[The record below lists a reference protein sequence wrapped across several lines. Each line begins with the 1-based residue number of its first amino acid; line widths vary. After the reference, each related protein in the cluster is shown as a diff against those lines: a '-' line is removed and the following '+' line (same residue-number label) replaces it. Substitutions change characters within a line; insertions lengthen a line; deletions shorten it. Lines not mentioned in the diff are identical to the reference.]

1 MRKRILEMHEMD
13 RPREKLLSKGAAAL
27 SDIELL
33 AILLGSGNRSHDVFI
48 LAGRILKVLDHN
60 VPNVDPKELQ
70 RIAGVGPA
78 KATIVA
84 AAIELSRRRI
94 HPHDFVIAWPTE
106 VLPFIR
112 YMAEHKQE
120 HLLSVSL
127 NGANEVLA
135 IRTVSVG
142 LVDRVHVHPREVYAE
157 PITDRATSVIV
168 AHNHPAGNVVP
179 SEHDRTVTQR
189 LKAAGEVL
197 GIQLLDHIIFSLKSH
212 YSFLENGEL

>member
-1 MRKRILEMHEMD
+1 MKRCSPRRKR
-13 RPREKLLSKGAAAL
+13 
-27 SDIELL
+27 
-33 AILLGSGNRSHDVFI
+33 AISRRSRDVFA
-48 LAGRILKVLDHN
+48 LAGRILEVLDQN
-60 VPNVDPKELQ
+60 VPNADPKELQ
-70 RIAGVGPA
+70 RIEGVGPA
-78 KATIVA
+78 KATLIA

-94 HPHDFVIAWPTE
+94 HPSDFVIAWPTE
-106 VLPFIR
+106 VLPLIR
-112 YMAEHKQE
+112 YMAERKQE

-135 IRTVSVG
+135 IRTVSVS
-142 LVDRVHVHPREVYAE
+142 LVDRVHVHPREVYAK
-157 PITDRATSVIV
+157 PITDRATSLIV

-197 GIQLLDHIIFSLKSH
+197 GIELLDHIIFSHKTH